1 LEGGIA
7 ENSSKKLVP
16 RLSENPGGT
25 CTGNLVKEEEDVKSG
40 TMSSGESAVLE
51 RFVFQEHEFRIL
63 ATLVVVLVVEMCA
76 CVGIQ
81 QDSKIDSPYTQF
93 DDLLGV
99 HDL

>member
-1 LEGGIA
+1 MKNGTV
-7 ENSSKKLVP
+7 SSEE
-16 RLSENPGGT
+16 SE
-25 CTGNLVKEEEDVKSG
+25 
-40 TMSSGESAVLE
+40 VLE
-51 RFVFQEHEFRIL
+51 RFVFQEYELRIL
-63 ATLVVVLVVEMCA
+63 ATLVVVLGVEMCA

>member
-1 LEGGIA
+1 MKDL
-7 ENSSKKLVP
+7 
-16 RLSENPGGT
+16 
-25 CTGNLVKEEEDVKSG
+25 
-40 TMSSGESAVLE
+40 
-51 RFVFQEHEFRIL
+51 FFQEHEFRIL
-63 ATLVVVLVVEMCA
+63 ATLVVVLGVEMCA